1 MQDVLFEIALRSK
14 IRTIISILCVFPKL
28 DMVHFWKS
36 KCLKDYP
43 SKHYLDCWTGRENY
57 LMGNKLFCINM
68 NTQYPSPHYLADK
81 YVFEY
86 TSLLRN
92 IQHRNTDRI
101 NNVDYLELFT
111 FTNIKPYILI
121 AWNDDLCQKGTFNT
135 EYECFEQ
142 LKQYQLK
149 GEYVNAALFNLSH
162 MSPYFIKYDILIQRE
177 GSYVQFYKCYKD
189 YIALLYSK

>member
-1 MQDVLFEIALRSK
+1 MPNLN
-14 IRTIISILCVFPKL
+14 T
-28 DMVHFWKS
+28 VHFWKL

-43 SKHYLDCWTGRENY
+43 AKTYLDCWTGRENY
-57 LMGNKLFCINM
+57 LMDNKLFCINM
-68 NTQYPSPHYLADK
+68 GTQYPSPRYLADK

-92 IQHRNTDRI
+92 IQHRN
-101 NNVDYLELFT
+101 VDYLELFT

-121 AWNDDLCQKGTFNT
+121 AWDNDLCQKGTFDS

-162 MSPYFIKYDILIQRE
+162 MSPYFIKYN
-177 GSYVQFYKCYKD
+177 V
-189 YIALLYSK
+189 